1 MAALCLVNTEE
12 AGRHQ
17 GRNSKHSQTQLC
29 EPDGKIRRPEG
40 DSDGTSPKRNPGR
53 WYGVAPYPRYGAPP
67 WIEWRGTVRRRS
79 RQPRNVTILLRWSVL
94 VDLLARES
102 VKVEVIGGGEASL
115 LKESAAALG
124 GREAREGKAYGCPG
138 SLCRSKGIVSESE
151 MLFKKHG

>member
-1 MAALCLVNTEE
+1 
-12 AGRHQ
+12 
-17 GRNSKHSQTQLC
+17 
-29 EPDGKIRRPEG
+29 
-40 DSDGTSPKRNPGR
+40 
-53 WYGVAPYPRYGAPP
+53 
-67 WIEWRGTVRRRS
+67 
-79 RQPRNVTILLRWSVL
+79 VL

-151 MLFKKHG
+151 MLFKKRG